1 MSANVGRREIRPSRE
16 QALNH
21 RCGRCFGRWCLNL
34 NRWRTCDDS
43 PEIQGFSTHACVLT
57 TTLGVPYSLE
67 RRLGA
72 VKDGKPSYATGDHHG
87 LVRVWP
93 SADSSPSS
101 RFPDGGGV
109 PSDGDGSRLRMG
121 CSSHLAFCDLVLFG
135 FAAFADRSMDS
146 VMPNLWSSTWRALKT
161 TGYSRRDIRLPT
173 TCPSF
178 AGLGHAS

>member
-34 NRWRTCDDS
+34 NSGGRVTTR
-43 PEIQGFSTHACVLT
+43 GFSTHARVLT
-57 TTLGVPYSLE
+57 TTLSVPCSPE

-72 VKDGKPSYATGDHHG
+72 VKDGKPSHATGDHHG

-101 RFPDGGGV
+101 RFPDGGSA

-135 FAAFADRSMDS
+135 FAAFADRSMDG
-146 VMPNLWSSTWRALKT
+146 VIPNLWSSTWRALKT
-161 TGYSRRDIRLPT
+161 TGYSRRDIANNLSVIRGP
-173 TCPSF
+173 
-178 AGLGHAS
+178 